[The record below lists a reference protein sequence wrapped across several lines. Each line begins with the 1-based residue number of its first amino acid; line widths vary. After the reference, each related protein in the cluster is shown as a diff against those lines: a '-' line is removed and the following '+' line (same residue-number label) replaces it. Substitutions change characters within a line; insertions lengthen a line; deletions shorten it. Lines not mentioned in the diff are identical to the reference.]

1 MPPAAGR
8 ACGLPC
14 RNGLLALGLD
24 VWADV
29 GVCRADVGMCRA
41 GVCNLGLLVGP
52 LGTKLGSP

>member
-1 MPPAAGR
+1 MPPASGR

-24 VWADV
+24 VRADV
-29 GVCRADVGMCRA
+29 GVCQA

-52 LGTKLGSP
+52 VGPKLGTP